1 MKLKKKFLIL
11 QSVSR
16 WICIL
21 VPYFVNSNHVNLK
34 LYYAR
39 FPSWLWL
46 TSLSPPIFQ
55 VIALYD
61 YDAQGDQEL
70 YLEEG
75 DIITVIAKED
85 DVWWC
90 GQCKGKMGMFPSNYV
105 EAYDEGM
112 WLSHDHHVTLV
123 VCIIY
128 AGTH

>member
-1 MKLKKKFLIL
+1 MANHPSLPFLL
-11 QSVSR
+11 
-16 WICIL
+16 
-21 VPYFVNSNHVNLK
+21 
-34 LYYAR
+34 
-39 FPSWLWL
+39 
-46 TSLSPPIFQ
+46 Q

-112 WLSHDHHVTLV
+112 WLSHDHHVTLA

-128 AGTH
+128 AGMHWIIPSLAPID

>member
-1 MKLKKKFLIL
+1 M
-11 QSVSR
+11 
-16 WICIL
+16 
-21 VPYFVNSNHVNLK
+21 NLK
-34 LYYAR
+34 LD
-39 FPSWLWL
+39 FLHISTNPPLPSHL
-46 TSLSPPIFQ
+46 Q

-75 DIITVIAKED
+75 DIVTVIAKED

-112 WLSHDHHVTLV
+112 
-123 VCIIY
+123 
-128 AGTH
+128 